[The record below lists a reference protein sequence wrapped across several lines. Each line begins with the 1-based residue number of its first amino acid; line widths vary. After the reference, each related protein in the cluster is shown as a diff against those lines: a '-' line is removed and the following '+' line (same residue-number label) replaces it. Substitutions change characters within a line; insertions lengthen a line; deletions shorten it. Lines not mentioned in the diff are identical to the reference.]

1 MFKVYNTQ
9 NDIASS
15 LQNFLLNVDP
25 NIRKT
30 QLNIIPFISLGMYPF
45 YFFRYDF
52 I

>member
-25 NIRKT
+25 NIRILEK
-30 QLNIIPFISLGMYPF
+30 LNLILSLLF
-45 YFFRYDF
+45 L
-52 I
+52 